1 MEGNTMPIEKKLAPF
16 GYILAGMAI
25 FVCMGTIYAWSV
37 FRKPL
42 EEAFGIGAT
51 ESGWPYMLF
60 LCFYALTM
68 PFAGSLIEK
77 SGPRRTTMLGG
88 LILATGW
95 FASGSATTITTL
107 SITYG
112 VLGGIGVGLI
122 YGVPLAVAA
131 RWFPQKKGLA
141 VGVTLAGF
149 GVSPFI
155 TAPVA
160 LYLIDLYGVLA
171 TFRIFGVLFFL
182 CISLLASFL
191 KFPEVPSKNQ
201 VSTGRATAQDSPGFN
216 PMLKAREFYGLWF
229 CYAIG
234 TFSGLMAISVTSPV
248 AQEIIRLQPERAAFA
263 VSIFALFNALG
274 RPLFGS
280 MTDKFGS
287 RPTISLSFIL
297 ILIASAAL
305 LGAKAGDITIYFA
318 AFSLLWLTLGGWLAI
333 APVSTSNL
341 FGALNYCRNYGFV
354 FTAYGAGAIAGGL
367 TSGLVK
373 DHFGS
378 YQYAF
383 FATALLAVIGI
394 AINLTIMPKKRPQSA
409 AA

>member
-1 MEGNTMPIEKKLAPF
+1 MPIVKKLAPF
-16 GYILAGMAI
+16 GYILAGMGI

-42 EEAFGIGAT
+42 EELFGIGAT

-68 PFAGSLIEK
+68 PLAGTLIEK
-77 SGPRRTTMLGG
+77 LGPRRTTMLGG
-88 LILATGW
+88 LILAAGW
-95 FASGSATTITTL
+95 FASGSAATITSL

-112 VLGGIGVGLI
+112 VLGGMGVGLI

-149 GVSPFI
+149 GISPFL

-160 LYLIDLYGVLA
+160 LHLIDHYGVLA
-171 TFRIFGVLFFL
+171 SFRIFGILFFL

-191 KFPEVPSKNQ
+191 KFPAAPSKYQ
-201 VSTGRATAQDSPGFN
+201 VSTGSSTASDSPGIN
-216 PMLKAREFYGLWF
+216 PMLKSRGFYALWF

-248 AQEIIRLQPERAAFA
+248 AQEIILLQPERAAFA

-280 MTDKFGS
+280 MTDRFGT
-287 RPTISLSFIL
+287 RLTISLSFIL
-297 ILIASAAL
+297 ILIASAGL
-305 LGAKAGDITIYFA
+305 LGANAGDVSIYFA

-354 FTAYGAGAIAGGL
+354 FTAYGAGALAGGL
-367 TSGLVK
+367 TSGLAK
-373 DHFGS
+373 DYFGS

-383 FATALLAVIGI
+383 FATALLAMIGI
-394 AINLTIMPKKRPQSA
+394 AINLIAIPKKSSQSA
-409 AA
+409 VA

>member
-1 MEGNTMPIEKKLAPF
+1 MPIVKKLAPF

-42 EEAFGIGAT
+42 EELFEIGAT
-51 ESGWPYMLF
+51 ESSWPYMLF

-68 PFAGSLIEK
+68 PFAGGLIEK
-77 SGPRRTTMLGG
+77 LGPRRTTMLGG
-88 LILATGW
+88 LILAAGW

-107 SITYG
+107 AVTYG
-112 VLGGIGVGLI
+112 ILGGIGVGLV

-131 RWFPQKKGLA
+131 RWFPKKKGLA

-149 GVSPFI
+149 GFSPFI

-160 LYLIDLYGVLA
+160 LYLIDHYGVLA
-171 TFRIFGVLFFL
+171 SFRIFGVLFFL
-182 CISLLASFL
+182 CIGLLAPFL
-191 KFPEVPSKNQ
+191 KFPAAPSKNRS
-201 VSTGRATAQDSPGFN
+201 STESSTVLESPGFN

-280 MTDKFGS
+280 MTDRFGT

-297 ILIASAAL
+297 ILIASAGL
-305 LGAKAGDITIYFA
+305 LSANAGDVFIYFA
-318 AFSLLWLTLGGWLAI
+318 VFSLLWLTLGGWLAI

-354 FTAYGAGAIAGGL
+354 FTAYGAGALAGGAYFRIDQGPL
-367 TSGLVK
+367 
-373 DHFGS
+373 
-378 YQYAF
+378 
-383 FATALLAVIGI
+383 
-394 AINLTIMPKKRPQSA
+394 R
-409 AA
+409 